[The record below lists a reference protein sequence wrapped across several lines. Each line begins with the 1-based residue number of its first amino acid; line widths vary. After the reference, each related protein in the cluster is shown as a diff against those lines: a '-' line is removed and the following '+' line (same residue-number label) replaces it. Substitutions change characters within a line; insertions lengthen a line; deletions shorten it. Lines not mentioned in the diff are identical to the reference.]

1 MYSLENESVLK
12 SGFLAIFALWIQ
24 VLDLALGADDQ
35 VVPAGDG
42 VACQHDV
49 GGDFEA
55 AHRGGAH
62 VLTVLHLDKYTL
74 LNY

>member
-1 MYSLENESVLK
+1 MK
-12 SGFLAIFALWIQ
+12 Q

-42 VACQHDV
+42 VARQHDV

-62 VLTVLHLDKYTL
+62 VLAVLHLDI
-74 LNY
+74 